1 MPCPY
6 ANLFGAPGTGPH
18 AFRIFGIAAFDSFLT
33 ILGAIGTTYLMN
45 GSFIVHLV
53 AWFLIGEILHYVFGT
68 QTAVLTMLGIH
79 VPC

>member
-18 AFRIFGIAAFDSFLT
+18 AFRIFGIAAVDLFLT
-33 ILGAIGTTYLMN
+33 ILAAAVTAYIMKE
-45 GSFIVHLV
+45 SFVIHLL
-53 AWFLIGEILHYVFGT
+53 AWSITGEVLHYVFGT